1 MPGKQRWPN
10 FLRNTSEQFEAR
22 LVMTKIEKSPSIL
35 LQDMTDACIPIV
47 VAHGEGRVDT
57 IDNSTEVCLRYIN
70 GDGEP
75 ATRYPAN
82 PNGSVDACAGLCSS
96 DGRVT
101 IMMPHPERV
110 FLTQQFSWLPDS
122 WNHTDGP
129 WMSIFDNARK
139 FVN

>member
-110 FLTQQFSWLPDS
+110 FLTQQFS
-122 WNHTDGP
+122 
-129 WMSIFDNARK
+129 
-139 FVN
+139 